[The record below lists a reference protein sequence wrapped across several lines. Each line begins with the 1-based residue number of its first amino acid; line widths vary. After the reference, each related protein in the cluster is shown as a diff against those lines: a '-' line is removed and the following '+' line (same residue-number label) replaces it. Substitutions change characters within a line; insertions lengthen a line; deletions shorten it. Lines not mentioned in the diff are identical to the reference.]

1 MFDEYKCGCIV
12 SPFQGRVR
20 ICLAHRPERAT
31 GDGAVSSTA
40 ILRGIVRQYPANGE
54 TVTGW
59 NGR

>member
-20 ICLAHRPERAT
+20 ICQAHRPEQAT
-31 GDGAVSSTA
+31 GDGAVNSTA
-40 ILRGIVRQYPANGE
+40 ALRGILRQYPANGE
-54 TVTGW
+54 TPKGW